1 MLPDYQS
8 HGLVGVKGNV
18 LPPQKNKIEIP
29 TSLGLRKHPTV
40 VEKNVSAQKKWY
52 HIIPFFFI
60 FVVYLVTPFS
70 TSCSTHARPDFAFS
84 CFFFL
89 ASSDVP
95 DLRVIPR

>member
-1 MLPDYQS
+1 MGGKKVLPDYQS

-52 HIIPFFFI
+52 HIIPFFYI
-60 FVVYLVTPFS
+60 CGISCNALLYL
-70 TSCSTHARPDFAFS
+70 
-84 CFFFL
+84 L
-89 ASSDVP
+89 
-95 DLRVIPR
+95 